1 MTHGAVQLLSPSQ
14 RAAEVRALRH
24 GGGIALHS
32 AADMDAIEAAG
43 RVVAQAL
50 HAAAA
55 AVVAGCRTM
64 DIDRAARAA
73 IEAAGATPAFLG
85 YPHPA
90 GGKAFPAV
98 CCTSVNDEA
107 VHGVPGARELRNGDL
122 VSVDVG
128 VCLDGWH
135 ADAAV
140 TLAVGECTPE
150 TMALAACAE
159 AALADAI
166 AHMQPGCRWSD
177 IAARMQAFVL
187 GQGHGLVAGWM
198 GHGIGRSV
206 HEAPQVPSFVSA
218 GLRERRDFTLLPGM
232 VLAVEPI
239 VVLGAAES
247 PDADGCIQGVGTT
260 TLSDDW
266 TVVVDGGMP
275 VAHAEHTVA
284 ITRHGPRILTTGRP
298 VAASLE
304 RSHGGG
310 RR

>member
-14 RAAEVRALRH
+14 RGADPRALRH

-55 AVVAGCRTM
+55 VVAPGCRTK
-64 DIDRAARAA
+64 DIDRAACAA

-98 CCTSVNDEA
+98 CCTSVNNEA
-107 VHGVPGARELRNGDL
+107 VHGVPGARELRDGDL

-140 TLAVGECTPE
+140 TLVVGDGAPE
-150 TMALAACAE
+150 VHALAACTE
-159 AALADAI
+159 TALADAI

-177 IAARMQAFVL
+177 IAARVQALVL

-239 VVLGAAES
+239 VVLGAAEQ
-247 PDADGCIQGVGTT
+247 PDVDGCIVGVGTQT
-260 TLSDDW
+260 SDDDW
-266 TVVVDGGMP
+266 TVVADGGQL

-284 ITRHGPRILTTGRP
+284 ITRHGPRILTAGRP